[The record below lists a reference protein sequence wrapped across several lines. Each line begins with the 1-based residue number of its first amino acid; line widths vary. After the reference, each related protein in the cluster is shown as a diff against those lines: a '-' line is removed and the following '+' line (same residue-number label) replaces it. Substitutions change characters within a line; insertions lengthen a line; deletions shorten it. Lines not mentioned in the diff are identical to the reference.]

1 MLASDDARSRESAL
15 EPLPALGDFL
25 KRTSAMA
32 IASSQRGEVG
42 GGNEVG
48 SGKDAVWP
56 PTAAAPHLHPPRWG
70 DVHAGK
76 HRADTSGEPFPEIT
90 LATPTVLTP
99 QGCTVRQLHYPPAF
113 VSLPPTLRL
122 SRAWKR
128 KRRRSGRWKAS
139 AAAGWFGRD
148 LG

>member
-1 MLASDDARSRESAL
+1 MLASDYARSRESAL

-56 PTAAAPHLHPPRWG
+56 PTAAAPHLHPP
-70 DVHAGK
+70 AGGMSTQ
-76 HRADTSGEPFPEIT
+76 ANTEQ
-90 LATPTVLTP
+90 TPVEN
-99 QGCTVRQLHYPPAF
+99 
-113 VSLPPTLRL
+113 L
-122 SRAWKR
+122 SRK
-128 KRRRSGRWKAS
+128 SP
-139 AAAGWFGRD
+139 
-148 LG
+148 